1 MSGFT
6 NAVAIANGKG
16 GVGKTS
22 LSTHTAAL
30 AASAGNAVC
39 LIDFDPQ
46 GHCGIDLGYKY
57 DPGIDDDGLALYNSV
72 AFGQPL
78 TPVVAIGGRTN
89 LDVVVGGQRT
99 EDLLDLLPTW
109 NRRGVAPQLQ
119 LYAALAPLAAH
130 YDLIVIDCP
139 PGYAVLQEM
148 ALVACRYAVIPTRS
162 DYASYD
168 GLARVAAR
176 IAHARELNPPLAVLG
191 VVLYGI
197 NPTAKRVSATARTR
211 IADQL
216 GEDVPV
222 FTSSVRY
229 YEAPHSE
236 AREIGVLVHE
246 YAAMAAAA
254 PRFYEPGGRNVHFA
268 PTATKLAAD
277 YSEVAE
283 ELFARM
289 LAHNAAPAAE
299 RVP

>member
-30 AASAGNAVC
+30 AAAAGNAVC
-39 LIDFDPQ
+39 LVDFDPQ

-57 DPGIDDDGLALYNSV
+57 DPAIDDDGLALYESV

-78 TPVVAIGGRTN
+78 TPIIAIGGRPN

-109 NRRGVAPQLQ
+109 QRRGLAPQLQ
-119 LYAALAPLAAH
+119 LHEALVPLAAR
-130 YDLIVIDCP
+130 YDLVVIDCP

-148 ALVACRYAVIPTRS
+148 ALVACRYVVIPTRS

-176 IAHARELNPPLAVLG
+176 IAHARELNPALTVLG

-197 NPTAKRVSATARTR
+197 NPSAKRISATARTR
-211 IADQL
+211 IASQL
-216 GEDVPV
+216 GKAVPV
-222 FTSSVRY
+222 FASSVRY

-254 PRFYEPGGRNVHFA
+254 PRFYEPGGRERRFA
-268 PTATKLAAD
+268 PTAGKLAAD
-277 YSEVAE
+277 FDAVAE
-283 ELFARM
+283 ELFASM
-289 LAHNAAPAAE
+289 LVHNAAAGLEVAP
-299 RVP
+299 